1 MATDISN
8 DDEVIDTRDIID
20 RIAELEAQR
29 DDEDVP
35 QGERLTDE
43 ERDELQALTALAESA
58 EGYLPDWKYGETLVR
73 DDYFTEYT
81 KELLKECGYIP
92 DDFPDWI
99 EVDWEKTAEN
109 VQADYTEL
117 DFAGVTY
124 WGR

>member
-43 ERDELQALTALAESA
+43 ERDELQALTTLAESA

-73 DDYFTEYT
+73 DDYFTKYT